1 MQVKAVQTKTLVWA
15 AVQYLQ
21 ALDLKLVDAKLLT
34 PCMTVEFLLSSSKA
48 FTIVTSYAIYSQLK
62 SYSLLQQSRN
72 ILKFF
77 CLFLCVRFF
86 LSSCF
91 NPVKG
96 KRLEPTYIV
105 FKWHYLAP

>member
-48 FTIVTSYAIYSQLK
+48 FTIVTRYAI
-62 SYSLLQQSRN
+62 LLS
-72 ILKFF
+72 IKE
-77 CLFLCVRFF
+77 LFLTTHCKD
-86 LSSCF
+86 L
-91 NPVKG
+91 
-96 KRLEPTYIV
+96 
-105 FKWHYLAP
+105 

>member
-48 FTIVTSYAIYSQLK
+48 FTIVT
-62 SYSLLQQSRN
+62 
-72 ILKFF
+72 
-77 CLFLCVRFF
+77 
-86 LSSCF
+86 
-91 NPVKG
+91 
-96 KRLEPTYIV
+96 TY
-105 FKWHYLAP
+105 